1 MVDAQPV
8 SGGTLANLYAE
19 GWLITSKKGLK
30 MDIEV
35 LKRSLDRTDALE
47 SVVRELISVLTPEQ
61 LSAFQTNIKNN
72 WELVEKNAPAELSE
86 TISRTKAL
94 ALKISGI
101 GK

>member
-1 MVDAQPV
+1 
-8 SGGTLANLYAE
+8 
-19 GWLITSKKGLK
+19 

-61 LSAFQTNIKNN
+61 LSAFQSNTKKR
-72 WELVEKNAPAELSE
+72 WGLAEKNAPSELAD

-94 ALKISGI
+94 ALKLSGI
-101 GK
+101 GN